1 MEKEPKEG
9 RKMKLGEIARFLNG
23 ELIGDEEIEIKGI
36 APLNQ
41 AKEGEISFLANKKY
55 KKYLSST
62 KASAVIVP
70 LDIKDIPIPI
80 IKTPNPYL
88 AYARVAQLF
97 YKWPYSFKGI
107 SEKALIAQGVCLGK
121 DVTIYPQVYIDEG
134 AEIGDEVVIFP
145 GVYIGPKVV
154 IGEKTIIYPNVS
166 ILAGCKIGKRVI
178 IHSGAVIGSDG
189 FGFAPDEEGRY
200 TKIPQ
205 MGIVVIEDEVE
216 IGANT
221 TIDRAA
227 LGETRIKRGTKI
239 DNLVQ
244 LGHNVEVGE
253 DTILVSQVG
262 IAGSTKIGNKVTLAG
277 QVGVVGHITIGDRVK
292 VGAKTGVPKSLP
304 AGAMVGSGI
313 PAMPYHTY
321 LRVISILPKL
331 PELLNKIKNLEKELE
346 RIKGL
351 IERG

>member
-1 MEKEPKEG
+1 
-9 RKMKLGEIARFLNG
+9 MKLGEIARFLNG

-178 IHSGAVIGSDG
+178 I
-189 FGFAPDEEGRY
+189 
-200 TKIPQ
+200 
-205 MGIVVIEDEVE
+205 
-216 IGANT
+216 
-221 TIDRAA
+221 
-227 LGETRIKRGTKI
+227 
-239 DNLVQ
+239 
-244 LGHNVEVGE
+244 
-253 DTILVSQVG
+253 
-262 IAGSTKIGNKVTLAG
+262 IAG
-277 QVGVVGHITIGDRVK
+277 Q
-292 VGAKTGVPKSLP
+292 
-304 AGAMVGSGI
+304 
-313 PAMPYHTY
+313 
-321 LRVISILPKL
+321 
-331 PELLNKIKNLEKELE
+331 
-346 RIKGL
+346 
-351 IERG
+351 